1 MKAIQT
7 LLVLLSSFFLIPPT
21 LLFSQPVPFTQEAL
35 SRGVDHFTFASS
47 TFGYGLG
54 LDDLDGD
61 GDPDLIATGKVL
73 GQVCVYENDGSGNF
87 TDRTAASGLPFDSNF
102 TGISLG
108 DYDGDSDLDV
118 YISGHDIPDLLFRND
133 GDFVFTDVTVAA
145 GLGNLGTANGAAWS
159 DQNNDGWLDLYVANF
174 NLEGDISNVIHPN
187 KFYRNLGDGTF
198 IEIGQQLGIADP
210 RLAHQVMFL
219 DADMDGDR
227 DLYVSNDK
235 GQISPEILWNRL
247 WEVEGD
253 EFIDVSQSSGAGISI
268 DSMGIDAGDL
278 DMDGYFDIYCSN
290 LATNPGIPGK
300 NVLLCGSEDLQFSDR
315 TEEAQVEAAGICW
328 GVRFVD
334 FDNDG
339 YEELYVLATDQP
351 ASFYDCDGVFPCS
364 EIAAD
369 LDLAMSPFNPAEQA
383 ASYCV
388 VSGDIDMDGDL
399 DLITQSTNEYLAI
412 YINQTGSSQNS
423 VRLTLRDDAPNVYA
437 VGAMLRLT
445 TAAGVQWREIRAGGV
460 YKSSAELAQTIGIGD
475 QLQLEQV
482 LVRWPDGDL
491 SIVEDLPAGS
501 STIIDR
507 SQIESYQDCNHNF
520 IVDSI
525 DIINDPLL
533 DIDGNGIID
542 SCTLF
547 IRGDSNGDQVLNIA
561 DVVTSLD
568 VMFGPVMATCDL
580 SLDCNDDSLINIADP
595 IYLLG
600 HLFSGGPTLPP
611 PGNGCGTDPTAAGTL
626 LCDTPP
632 FCP

>member
-1 MKAIQT
+1 
-7 LLVLLSSFFLIPPT
+7 
-21 LLFSQPVPFTQEAL
+21 
-35 SRGVDHFTFASS
+35 
-47 TFGYGLG
+47 
-54 LDDLDGD
+54 
-61 GDPDLIATGKVL
+61 
-73 GQVCVYENDGSGNF
+73 
-87 TDRTAASGLPFDSNF
+87 
-102 TGISLG
+102 
-108 DYDGDSDLDV
+108 
-118 YISGHDIPDLLFRND
+118 
-133 GDFVFTDVTVAA
+133 
-145 GLGNLGTANGAAWS
+145 
-159 DQNNDGWLDLYVANF
+159 
-174 NLEGDISNVIHPN
+174 
-187 KFYRNLGDGTF
+187 
-198 IEIGQQLGIADP
+198 
-210 RLAHQVMFL
+210 
-219 DADMDGDR
+219 
-227 DLYVSNDK
+227 
-235 GQISPEILWNRL
+235 
-247 WEVEGD
+247 
-253 EFIDVSQSSGAGISI
+253 
-268 DSMGIDAGDL
+268 
-278 DMDGYFDIYCSN
+278 
-290 LATNPGIPGK
+290 
-300 NVLLCGSEDLQFSDR
+300 
-315 TEEAQVEAAGICW
+315 
-328 GVRFVD
+328 
-334 FDNDG
+334 
-339 YEELYVLATDQP
+339 
-351 ASFYDCDGVFPCS
+351 
-364 EIAAD
+364 
-369 LDLAMSPFNPAEQA
+369 MSPFNPAEQA

-399 DLITQSTNEYLAI
+399 DLITQSANEYLAI